1 VGGLRAALLSGPAPH
16 ARKKEKAGGASVA
29 TAGWVFRL
37 AAD

>member
-1 VGGLRAALLSGPAPH
+1 VARLRALLLPGAGSAWQ
-16 ARKKEKAGGASVA
+16 KKEKAGGASVA